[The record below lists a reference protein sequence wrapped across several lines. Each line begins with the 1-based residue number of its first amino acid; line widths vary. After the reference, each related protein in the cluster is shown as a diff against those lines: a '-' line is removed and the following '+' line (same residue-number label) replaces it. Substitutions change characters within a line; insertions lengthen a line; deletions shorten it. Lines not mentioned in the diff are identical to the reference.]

1 MNCVELIASKKGKGL
16 IAFSDP
22 AGAKACLALH
32 WILTNTHGLDTIRL
46 VSNKSY
52 SFYADWNT
60 EVTIIDDPAGVDLSG
75 LDWVF
80 TGTSHP
86 DSSYHFEVNLLKQAQ
101 EQNIFTASFIDHWTN
116 LSERFS
122 LNNTFIF
129 PDIIFVIDPQ
139 LIQRAIEAG
148 IPAEKLV
155 VSENPYVQYIRL
167 YWKSQLSIEQ
177 FRKLYTIPESVT
189 TILTYAP
196 DPISLRHELS
206 DFGFNEFTVLE
217 ELLQLLRQHPEVFLI
232 VKTHPLQ
239 PLEQLNKLIRE
250 AKSQRLV
257 LETAN
262 RIDNL
267 ELMFHSTAIIGFLSN
282 FLWEASALRKPVYRY
297 ALTDNDAYFDQFKSA
312 TTRFSSL
319 EELKN
324 CLSL

>member
-1 MNCVELIASKKGKGL
+1 MNCVELLAEKKGKGL

-32 WILTNTHGLDTIRL
+32 WILTNVHGLENIQL
-46 VSNKSY
+46 VSNKNY
-52 SFYADWNT
+52 PFFADWNA
-60 EVTIIDDPAGVDLSG
+60 EVTIINDAVDVDLSN

-86 DSSYHFEVNLLKQAQ
+86 DSSCSFEVSLLKKAH
-101 EQNIFTASFIDHWTN
+101 EQTIFTASFIDHWTN

-122 LNNTFIF
+122 LDNTFVF
-129 PDIIFVIDPQ
+129 PDVIYVIDPQ
-139 LIQRAIEAG
+139 LIQLATDAG
-148 IPAEKLV
+148 IPIEKLMV
-155 VSENPYVQYIRL
+155 TENPYFQYIRL
-167 YWKSQLSIEQ
+167 YWKSQLSSEQ
-177 FRKLYTIPESVT
+177 FRKLYNIPASVT

-196 DPISLRHELS
+196 DPISLRHQLS
-206 DFGFNEFTVLE
+206 DFGFNEFTVLN
-217 ELLQLLRQHPEVFLI
+217 ELLELLRQHPEVFLV

-239 PLEQLNKLIRE
+239 PVEQLNTLIRE
-250 AKSQRLV
+250 ATSQRLV

-262 RIDNL
+262 RVENL

-297 ALTDNDAYFDQFKSA
+297 ALTENDAYFDQFKSVA
-312 TTRFSSL
+312 TRFSSL

>member
-1 MNCVELIASKKGKGL
+1 MNCVELLATKKGKGL

-32 WILTNTHGLDTIRL
+32 WILTNIHGLNAIQL
-46 VSNKSY
+46 ISNKSY

-60 EVTIIDDPAGVDLSG
+60 EVTIVNDAVDVDLSDF
-75 LDWVF
+75 DWVF

-86 DSSYHFEVNLLKQAQ
+86 DSSHGFEVNLIKKSQ
-101 EQNIFTASFIDHWTN
+101 EQTIFTASFIDHWTN

-122 LNNTFIF
+122 LSNAFVF
-129 PDIIFVIDPQ
+129 PDVIFVVDPQ
-139 LIQRAIEAG
+139 LIQRATEAG
-148 IPAEKLV
+148 IPAEKLT
-155 VSENPYVQYIRL
+155 VSENPYFHYIRL
-167 YWKSQLSIEQ
+167 YWKSQLTSEQ
-177 FRKLYTIPESVT
+177 FRKLYSIPESVT

-196 DPISLRHELS
+196 DPISLRHQLS
-206 DFGFNEFTVLE
+206 DFGFNEFTVLN
-217 ELLQLLRQHPEVFLI
+217 ELLELLHQYPEVFLI

-239 PLEQLNKLIRE
+239 PVEQLNTLIRE
-250 AKSQRLV
+250 ATSQRLV

-262 RIDNL
+262 RIENL

-297 ALTDNDAYFDQFKSA
+297 ALTENDAYFDQFKSVA
-312 TTRFSSL
+312 TRFSSL

>member
-1 MNCVELIASKKGKGL
+1 MNCVELLATKKGKGL

-32 WILTNTHGLDTIRL
+32 WILTNIHGLDAIRL

-60 EVTIIDDPAGVDLSG
+60 EVTIIDDPSAIDLSD
-75 LDWVF
+75 LDWLF

-86 DSSYHFEVNLLKQAQ
+86 DSSHSFEVTLLKQAN
-101 EQNIFTASFIDHWTN
+101 EQHIFTASFIDHWTN

-122 LNNTFIF
+122 LNSTFVF
-129 PDIIFVIDPQ
+129 PDVIFVIDPQ
-139 LIQRAIEAG
+139 LIQHGSEAG
-148 IPAEKLV
+148 IPSEKLM
-155 VSENPYVQYIRL
+155 VSENPYLQYIRL

-177 FRKLYTIPESVT
+177 FRKTYNIPESAT
-189 TILTYAP
+189 IILTYAP

-206 DFGFNEFTVLE
+206 DFGFNEFTVLG
-217 ELLQLLRQHPEVFLI
+217 ELLQLLHQHPEVFLI
-232 VKTHPLQ
+232 IKTHPLQ
-239 PLEQLNKLIRE
+239 PLEQLNLLIE
-250 AKSQRLV
+250 DAKSQRLV

-267 ELMFHSTAIIGFLSN
+267 ELIFHSTAIIGFLSN

-297 ALTDNDAYFDQFKSA
+297 ALTGNDAYYEQFKSV